1 LLDRSRRLKLIICPA
16 LMNLHPLDLAIV
28 LVYLAVMVV
37 LGFWVSANASL
48 VSRFNALHAPT
59 LLTL

>member
-1 LLDRSRRLKLIICPA
+1 
-16 LMNLHPLDLAIV
+16 MNLHPLDLAIV